1 MTRRAYGSRVY
12 ELLSS
17 MRFAVSLLTVLAIAS
32 IVGTVLRQAEPYPN
46 YVEQFGQF
54 WFPVFE
60 ALGLYDVYHA
70 TWFLLILAFLVGSTA
85 LCIYRNGP
93 LMLREMRSFRENATE
108 RSLQQF
114 AHRAEL
120 AVRSTTDELLNRAT
134 SYLVQHGFRYNLTDV
149 RADGSRLIAAK
160 AGSFHRAGY
169 LFTHVGIVVIC
180 IGGLIDG
187 NLPLK
192 MLQVAGARVPETR
205 DIPQSQ
211 VPATSRLSARNA
223 SFRGNITIPEGSS
236 ADVVF
241 FNVGEGYYVQE
252 LPFTVALKKFYI
264 EHYTTGQPK
273 DFASDV
279 IVQDKS
285 TGQVFEHTIRVNHP
299 LIQDG
304 IAIYQASFADGG
316 TRMTLTGWPLFSG
329 RTAPFTLTGAVN
341 QVAQLKNA
349 DTEYRVEFSDFRPFN
364 VENLSENAGSR
375 VEVASVSKRIL
386 AQLGSGAGN
395 MSGKDLRNIGPS
407 FQYRLRDAQGQAR
420 EYHNYMLPLEF
431 EGRWYLLSGV
441 RSSPNES
448 FRYLRIPLDADGG
461 IQGHMALRAI
471 LFDSEARRDIA
482 RRFAKN
488 AAGGE
493 AANETM
499 RERLAESAER
509 VLDLFTRGGFE
520 AVADF
525 LGKAVPENEQEKAAQ
540 VYLKVLEGTAFEA
553 MELGRS
559 RAGLPPAAADETT
572 AFFVRDSLNAVSDS
586 FHFGAPV
593 YLQLNRYEEV
603 KASGL
608 QMTRSPGKSIVY
620 AGSLFLVLGVFAM
633 FYIRER
639 RLWLLVKPAAGTV
652 LFAMSTNR
660 PSPEFEREVALH
672 RKALEQL
679 IEA

>member
-1 MTRRAYGSRVY
+1 MTRRTHASAVY

-32 IVGTVLRQAEPYPN
+32 VVGTVLRQAEPYPN
-46 YVEQFGQF
+46 YIAQFGQF

-70 TWFLLILAFLVGSTA
+70 MWFLVILAFLVASTG

-93 LMLREMRSFRENATE
+93 LMVREMRSFRENAAETSL
-108 RSLQQF
+108 RSF
-114 AHRAEL
+114 AHRAQFATACPNGEL
-120 AVRSTTDELLNRAT
+120 VNRVTT
-134 SYLVQHGFRYNLTDV
+134 YLSQRGFNYRLSAE
-149 RADGSRLIAAK
+149 RPDGSRLIAAK
-160 AGSFHRAGY
+160 AGSFHRVGY
-169 LFTHVGIVVIC
+169 LFTHAGIVVIC
-180 IGGLIDG
+180 LGGLIDG
-187 NLPLK
+187 NIPLK
-192 MLQVAGARVPETR
+192 TLQLVGARVPETR

-211 VPATSRLSARNA
+211 VPSRSRLSARNA

-236 ADVVF
+236 ADVLF
-241 FNVGEGYYVQE
+241 FNVGDGYFVQE
-252 LPFTVALKKFYI
+252 LPFTIALKKFYI

-279 IVQDKS
+279 VVQDKA
-285 TGQVFEHTIRVNHP
+285 TGRAFEHTIRVNHP
-299 LIQDG
+299 LIHEG
-304 IAIYQASFADGG
+304 VAIYQASFADGG
-316 TRMTLTGWPLFSG
+316 TRMGLTGWPLFTS
-329 RTAPFTLTGAVN
+329 RSAPFALSGAVN
-341 QVAQLKNA
+341 QVVQLKNA
-349 DTEYRVEFSDFRPFN
+349 DAEYRVEFSDFRPFN
-364 VENLSENAGSR
+364 VENLSDNSGSR

-386 AQLGSGAGN
+386 AQLGSGAGDA
-395 MSGKDLRNIGPS
+395 SARDLRNIGPS
-407 FQYRLRDAQGQAR
+407 FQYKLRDAQGQAR
-420 EYHNYMLPLEF
+420 EYNNYMLPLEL
-431 EGRWYLLSGV
+431 EGRWYVLSGV

-448 FRYLRIPLDADGG
+448 FRYLRLPLDQDGSIRG
-461 IQGHMALRAI
+461 YMSLRAI
-471 LFDSEARRDIA
+471 LFDPAVRPEIA
-482 RRFAKN
+482 RRFAQS
-488 AAGGE
+488 AARGE
-493 AANETM
+493 SVSETM

-540 VYLKVLEGTAFEA
+540 VYLKVLEGATLEA
-553 MELGRS
+553 LQIGRS
-559 RAGLPPAAADETT
+559 RAKLSSLVPDEAI

-586 FHFGAPV
+586 FHFGSPV

-608 QMTRSPGKSIVY
+608 QMTRSPGKNIVY
-620 AGSLFLVLGVFAM
+620 GGSLLLVVGVFAM
-633 FYIRER
+633 FYVRER
-639 RLWLLVKPAAGTV
+639 RMWLLVKSTPGAV

-672 RKALEQL
+672 RAAFAQL